1 MRLPVKM
8 LEKED
13 VNVAEVKALV
23 EEIIGELSE
32 YLKGYLPEN
41 LKGYLSEKMGGFSKH
56 SVMGPVG
63 KLLSVLESGR
73 FENKDSLL
81 GYVINIHN
89 NTARSRISAD
99 DIEHLKQAL
108 KKLEELRNNVNIRT
122 WIRFMREIDYAVYK
136 NKMERIIG
144 SE

>member
-1 MRLPVKM
+1 
-8 LEKED
+8 
-13 VNVAEVKALV
+13 
-23 EEIIGELSE
+23 
-32 YLKGYLPEN
+32 
-41 LKGYLSEKMGGFSKH
+41 
-56 SVMGPVG
+56 MGPVG